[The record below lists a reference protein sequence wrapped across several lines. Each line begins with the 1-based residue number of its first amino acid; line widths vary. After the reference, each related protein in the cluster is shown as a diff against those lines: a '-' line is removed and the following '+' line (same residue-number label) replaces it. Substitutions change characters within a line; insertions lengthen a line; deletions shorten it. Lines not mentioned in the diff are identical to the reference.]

1 MTIAA
6 PEVFDAPKGDE
17 NSLDASA
24 NTLRNKVGAI
34 GTTLSTYTERTASAM
49 DAMASVR
56 AQQLFSYVGKATS
69 MLQNA
74 QESAGSAGTAIAD
87 YASELS
93 EVKQELESLRNQW
106 VDLAEDDKA
115 LSESYRVWAQRAC
128 VAEPE
133 IEGTDGVT
141 WDQLGAPP
149 VVLSATGRDLGLPF
163 TGKEYPVVGQL
174 ISMAQVDLE
183 LIKARTGMT
192 LADLGYDT
200 PEEQLAWLTGE
211 GAQMRERELPVPGAA
226 PGATPGPPDIAQ
238 AYSHGRFV
246 WRYFIKDYTNPDPRA
261 WRFARWAVDS
271 ARLNGQHF
279 NNWWNGRISA
289 PEVVPN
295 GHRTSLLDAYPHN
308 RDKHPLNPMRY
319 LHEWSPKKG
328 TWGAYDDWYGFW
340 VTGDRSVDEKTFPDG
355 STGYGHAERLQ
366 AGAGTTTAFKP
377 PKPESE
383 DGKRPFWRSLGPYRR
398 PVGLS
403 WGRCVRSPRR
413 RPYLGERITVR

>member
-34 GTTLSTYTERTASAM
+34 GTTLSTYTERTTSAM
-49 DAMASVR
+49 DAMASVG

-93 EVKQELESLRNQW
+93 EVKQELESLRHQW

-211 GAQMRERELPVPGAA
+211 GAQMREHELRYQELHRGRLRAHPILHRRTRMADSYGGTSSRTIRIRTRGHGDSHVGPSTA
-226 PGATPGPPDIAQ
+226 P
-238 AYSHGRFV
+238 
-246 WRYFIKDYTNPDPRA
+246 
-261 WRFARWAVDS
+261 
-271 ARLNGQHF
+271 
-279 NNWWNGRISA
+279 
-289 PEVVPN
+289 
-295 GHRTSLLDAYPHN
+295 
-308 RDKHPLNPMRY
+308 
-319 LHEWSPKKG
+319 
-328 TWGAYDDWYGFW
+328 
-340 VTGDRSVDEKTFPDG
+340 G
-355 STGYGHAERLQ
+355 STGSISTIG
-366 AGAGTTTAFKP
+366 GTVGSLLRRSFRTVIGP
-377 PKPESE
+377 PS
-383 DGKRPFWRSLGPYRR
+383 ST
-398 PVGLS
+398 
-403 WGRCVRSPRR
+403 
-413 RPYLGERITVR
+413 RIRTIATSIR